1 MKLRCAISVGVLLA
15 WMLCASAAAHEGFP
29 ARLLL
34 EETEPGIYR
43 MTFTLPVVEGRRLR
57 AEPVLPPICHDL
69 TEREEGLRGAS
80 FVTTWTMRC
89 DAPSLAG
96 EPIRIKGLLG
106 TQTEVMLRIE
116 TLDGRKRAVILKPAR
131 AIYVVPYPPSRLALL
146 REAIVAGVRQAIRR
160 PELWVLLLVVV
171 LPATR
176 RRSLVATVS
185 AYAGGY
191 AAGQWIA
198 GQGWILLA
206 PHFASV
212 AASLTAL
219 VLALGLARRES
230 QTRGWLRP
238 LWLIALFLGL
248 LYGAAHPETLPAEGL
263 SRHEQGMA
271 FAAYGAGIGL
281 GVALLTIIALQFRRV
296 LRRLSAGTAR
306 QRAVRIA
313 GHASGI
319 IACALLVY
327 NVSGFIHVQAALPAP
342 TVGVLLLSAMLGL
355 WFGDALRRRAGWI
368 MLPFAIIL
376 AAGFTLGLSGV
387 TVPFLALGAR
397 GSLFLF
403 GGALAIRRRL
413 PTHWSAWIAAVAV
426 LAVAVLCASWM
437 AGRAMRADLSLPIA
451 QSVGHGLLAVCVLYI
466 SLRLAES
473 HDGAAFSPGARI
485 LGTTA
490 ALLVIV
496 WRIGDYRL
504 WINEQVL
511 PDAAMG
517 LVQVPV
523 VALGLIVAAFVAYAL
538 RPRAAPGTGAKV
550 RRPMAHWIILMH
562 AFFMLRV
569 GATPVRNPFFV
580 PHAPRGDAAIRVL
593 TRVLSNTYRAF
604 NLEDEDELYDRLE
617 ENVTEDLV
625 TDVYLDS
632 RRRLVAGTREGSRVT
647 VRDVSVL
654 SLDEPTEGVENEHG
668 FSYPCT
674 WVVTARVQHMQH
686 VHHRQ
691 SIYAGVLTIRIDD
704 KRWKIA
710 HVELTGEDRVIVSRG
725 SAS

>member
-15 WMLCASAAAHEGFP
+15 WMLCASAAAHEAFP
-29 ARLLL
+29 ARLLM
-34 EETEPGIYR
+34 EETEPGIYK

-57 AEPVLPPICHDL
+57 AEPVLPPICRDL

-80 FVTTWTMRC
+80 FVTTWTLRC
-89 DAPSLAG
+89 DALSLAG

-116 TLDGRKRAVILKPAR
+116 TLDGRKRAVILKPAP

-146 REAIVAGVRQAIRR
+146 REAIAAGVRQAIRR
-160 PELWVLLLVVV
+160 PELWVFLLVAV

-185 AYAGGY
+185 AYAGGH

-206 PHFASV
+206 PHFAPV

-219 VLALGLARRES
+219 VPALGLARRES
-230 QTRGWLRP
+230 QTPGWLRP

-271 FAAYGAGIGL
+271 FAAYGVGIGL

-296 LRRLSAGTAR
+296 LHRLSAGTAR

-313 GHASGI
+313 GHAAGI
-319 IACALLVY
+319 IACALLLY
-327 NVSGFIHVQAALPAP
+327 NVSGFVHVQAALPAP
-342 TVGVLLLSAMLGL
+342 IVGVLLLSAILGL

-368 MLPFAIIL
+368 TLPFAMIL
-376 AAGFTLGLSGV
+376 TAGFALGLSGV

-413 PTHWSAWIAAVAV
+413 PIHWSARIA
-426 LAVAVLCASWM
+426 AVAVLCASWI
-437 AGRAMRADLSLPIA
+437 AGLAMGADLSLPIA
-451 QSVGHGLLAVCVLYI
+451 QSVGHGVLAVCVLYI

-473 HDGAAFSPGARI
+473 HAGAAFSLGARI

-504 WINEQVL
+504 WVNERVL

-517 LVQVPV
+517 LVHVPV
-523 VALGLIVAAFVAYAL
+523 VALGLIIAAFVAYTL

-550 RRPMAHWIILMH
+550 RRSMAHWIILMH

-569 GATPVRNPFFV
+569 GAMPVRNPFFV
-580 PHAPRGDAAIRVL
+580 PHAPRGDAAMRVL

-604 NLEDEDELYDRLE
+604 NLEDEDELYDRLA

-647 VRDVSVL
+647 VRDVSIL
-654 SLDEPTEGVENEHG
+654 SLDEPTEGVDNEDG

-691 SIYAGVLTIRIDD
+691 NIYAGVLTIRIDED
-704 KRWKIA
+704 RWKIA
-710 HVELTGEDRVIVSRG
+710 RLELTGEDRVIVSRG